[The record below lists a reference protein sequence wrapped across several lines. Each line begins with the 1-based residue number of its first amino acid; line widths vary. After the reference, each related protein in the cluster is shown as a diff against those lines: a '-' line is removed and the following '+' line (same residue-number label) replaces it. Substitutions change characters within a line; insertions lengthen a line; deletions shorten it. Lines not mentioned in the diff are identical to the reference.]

1 VIATLLR
8 NKDQKSQQTFTIKK
22 QLLTDL
28 IALCGGSRDNRR
40 TILQMSV
47 WQEFLVGLAYCYPQ
61 DTREVEITD
70 LVYDLFR
77 ILLHHAVKFEYGG
90 WRVWI
95 DTLSILHSK
104 VSREEY
110 HNKMAKLYED
120 YEKVEIPA
128 PAKTAATDSEKQPDQ
143 RTPFQPPPFRIPEFK
158 WSHMHKRLLSDM
170 LMSIENEV
178 SDWKAIDGQV
188 KTLLECANSP
198 DNVIFCIN
206 TIHIVSQLADILTNA
221 CGGLLPLLASATT
234 ASSNEIEILEN
245 TEGMSGKEGFEF
257 LQRIMLISDV
267 IILGCNTSFADLEQE
282 KNLPNGAI
290 VRQSLRLTFTYAVR
304 SCLESKRR
312 QQVSAG
318 SSSSEVSAH
327 LKAMSAK
334 EPVEALLE
342 TQMKASAQRVVAIKD
357 CLLQEVDL
365 YRLRALVYR
374 DVVRNE
380 RNKAKPFV
388 VVEDVKQSQYVS
400 LATVYFISV
409 LMVSRYRDIIESN
422 TSGTGGVPESNTS
435 VGQKESDEAKKFGSE
450 DEVSLNG
457 NGPFCDV
464 DFNSEVFKWV

>member
-1 VIATLLR
+1 M
-8 NKDQKSQQTFTIKK
+8 
-22 QLLTDL
+22 

-61 DTREVEITD
+61 DKREVEVTD
-70 LVYDLFR
+70 LVYELFR

-110 HNKMAKLYED
+110 HYKISKLFEE
-120 YEKVEIPA
+120 YEKVGASFSQAVDQEKSLATIP
-128 PAKTAATDSEKQPDQ
+128 TDSEKKSDQ
-143 RTPFQPPPFRIPEFK
+143 RAPFQPPPFRIPEFK

-170 LMSIENEV
+170 LTSIENEV
-178 SDWKAIDGQV
+178 SDWKSIDGQV
-188 KTLLECANSP
+188 KTLLEFSNSP

-245 TEGMSGKEGFEF
+245 TEGMSGREGFEF
-257 LQRIMLISDV
+257 LERIMLISDV

-282 KNLPNGAI
+282 KNLPSGAI

-304 SCLESKRR
+304 RCLESKRR
-312 QQVSAG
+312 KHSVVG
-318 SSSSEVSAH
+318 DSSSEVSAQ
-327 LKAMSAK
+327 LKAISSK
-334 EPVEALLE
+334 EPLDALLQ
-342 TQMKASAQRVVAIKD
+342 TQMKSGKQQGVVAKE

-380 RNKAKPFV
+380 KNKAKPFV
-388 VVEDVKQSQYVS
+388 IVDDVKQSQYVA

-422 TSGTGGVPESNTS
+422 SNGASNGSSQSSMNNEQTESIESN
-435 VGQKESDEAKKFGSE
+435 KSE
-450 DEVSLNG
+450 DAVSLNG
-457 NGPFCDV
+457 MRFIICLYSTTHKYRRTIIV
-464 DFNSEVFKWV
+464 